1 MKTPLRYPGGKSRAV
16 KTIMEFIP
24 ADCGELC
31 SPFLGGGSIELAV
44 AERGTKVHAYDIFK
58 PLVWFWESL
67 LSTPRQLAEA
77 ADSYRVLHDDYEGKR
92 GLLKEDFHRIREEL
106 RAESAYS
113 LDNAAKF
120 YAINRSSFSGATFSG
135 GFSKRASYARFTD
148 SSIDRVRNFKE
159 PNLTVAHASF
169 KDSIPQHPDA
179 FLYLDPPYMLGETK
193 DKLYGDS
200 GDTHAGFDHQGL
212 HDILCRRSGWL
223 MSYNNCEEIR
233 SLYKDYEII
242 EVVWAMG
249 MKNVIPPEVTAAKQA
264 LVELKSFLEENQLF
278 LSSLP
283 HIDGC
288 LEQLKK
294 PQGSSSEILIIG

>member
-1 MKTPLRYPGGKSRAV
+1 
-16 KTIMEFIP
+16 
-24 ADCGELC
+24 
-31 SPFLGGGSIELAV
+31 
-44 AERGTKVHAYDIFK
+44 
-58 PLVWFWESL
+58 
-67 LSTPRQLAEA
+67 
-77 ADSYRVLHDDYEGKR
+77 
-92 GLLKEDFHRIREEL
+92 
-106 RAESAYS
+106 
-113 LDNAAKF
+113 
-120 YAINRSSFSGATFSG
+120 
-135 GFSKRASYARFTD
+135 
-148 SSIDRVRNFKE
+148 
-159 PNLTVAHASF
+159 
-169 KDSIPQHPDA
+169 
-179 FLYLDPPYMLGETK
+179 MLGEDRDT
-193 DKLYGDS
+193 LYGDS

-249 MKNVIPPEVTAAKQA
+249 MKNVVPPEVTAAKQA